1 LSADSGLRHTYN
13 YVRNSVKATIDAYD
27 GTVTFYINDP
37 TDPVINAWSKAFPG
51 LFTPRDQVPP
61 ELESHFRYPEDL
73 FRVQT
78 NMYGRYH
85 VDDPNQFFQRDQFWS
100 VAQEPPQTVEPGSG
114 QVTTSSTANGIT
126 TTSTRSARFN
136 PYYTLL
142 HVPDVEDPQFSL
154 VRPFVPFSENDERK
168 NLIALMAVSS
178 DPGTYGQLRVLNIQ
192 SSEQVDGPA
201 LIDSEIKRKYAAD
214 FTLESQTGSKVRLGT
229 LQAIPIGESVLWVRP
244 WYVQAQ
250 QTPIPQLNYVLVAY
264 GDQIVRARTL
274 EAALKVAFPESQI
287 DFSTTVGP
295 LTPVG
300 PVTGVGE
307 DNGESPPATDNGA
320 EQPPQTGG
328 SESVE
333 ELLVQAN
340 QLYADAQAALENA
353 DLATYQEK
361 INQAFELVAQAEQL
375 SGVSGTT
382 EDTSPDTAPDTT
394 AST

>member
-1 LSADSGLRHTYN
+1 
-13 YVRNSVKATIDAYD
+13 
-27 GTVTFYINDP
+27 
-37 TDPVINAWSKAFPG
+37 
-51 LFTPRDQVPP
+51 
-61 ELESHFRYPEDL
+61 
-73 FRVQT
+73 
-78 NMYGRYH
+78 
-85 VDDPNQFFQRDQFWS
+85 
-100 VAQEPPQTVEPGSG
+100 
-114 QVTTSSTANGIT
+114 
-126 TTSTRSARFN
+126 
-136 PYYTLL
+136 
-142 HVPDVEDPQFSL
+142 
-154 VRPFVPFSENDERK
+154 
-168 NLIALMAVSS
+168 
-178 DPGTYGQLRVLNIQ
+178 
-192 SSEQVDGPA
+192 
-201 LIDSEIKRKYAAD
+201 
-214 FTLESQTGSKVRLGT
+214 
-229 LQAIPIGESVLWVRP
+229 
-244 WYVQAQ
+244 VQAQ